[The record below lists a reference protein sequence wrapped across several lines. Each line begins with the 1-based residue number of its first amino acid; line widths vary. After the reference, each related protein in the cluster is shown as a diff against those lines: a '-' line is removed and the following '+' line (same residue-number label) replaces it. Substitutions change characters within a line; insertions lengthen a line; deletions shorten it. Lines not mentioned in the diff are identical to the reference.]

1 MDKNLLKKL
10 ASLGIG
16 IGKPFLPPMA
26 GGILDEVKKSILDK
40 NDGGNTKALEALAAR
55 VHDLE
60 ESVKILVEY
69 ITKNAGH

>member
-40 NDGGNTKALEALAAR
+40 NDTGNSAGLEALALR

-60 ESVKILVEY
+60 QAVRILTEY
-69 ITKNAGH
+69 VTKNAGR